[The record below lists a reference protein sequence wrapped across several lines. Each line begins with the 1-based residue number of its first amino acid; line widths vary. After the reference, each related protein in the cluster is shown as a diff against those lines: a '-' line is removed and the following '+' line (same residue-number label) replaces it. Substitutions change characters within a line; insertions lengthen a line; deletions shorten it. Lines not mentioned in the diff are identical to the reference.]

1 MADGSSRGSK
11 TAKGSATMTRIL
23 DAAEALFA
31 ERGFKGAAM
40 RDIAEQAGVEQ
51 GLISYYFKSK
61 EALFRQALERCNTET
76 LGLQGAALQ
85 QLLAQ
90 SGAQSPTVE
99 AILHTYT
106 ESALDPLSR
115 GDRRFVNTVKLSA
128 QYAQLDKPQM
138 YSPILKIY
146 EPVRRQYLAALQKA
160 LPAFTTEEVLWGFQV
175 FEAAYMHLILDHSKR
190 TAGGVEISVRQVN
203 ELRQR
208 LAAFCA
214 AGFRGLHNNN

>member
-1 MADGSSRGSK
+1 MADGSSLGSK
-11 TAKGSATMTRIL
+11 TPKGSATMARIL
-23 DAAEALFA
+23 DAAAALFA

-40 RDIAEQAGVEQ
+40 RDVAELAGVEQ

-61 EALFRQALERCNTET
+61 EVLFRQALERCSIET
-76 LGLQGAALQ
+76 LGLQSAALE

-90 SGAQSPTVE
+90 SGARSPTVE

-115 GDRRFVNTVKLSA
+115 GDRRFVHTVKLSA
-128 QYAQLDKPQM
+128 QYAQLDKPQL

-146 EPVRRQYLAALQKA
+146 GPVRRRYIEALQSA
-160 LPAFTTEEVLWGFQV
+160 LPAFTSEEVRWGFNV

-190 TAGGVEISVRQVN
+190 ASEGVEISATQVN

-214 AGFRGLHNNN
+214 AGFAGLHRCG